1 MNRNT
6 MIKDLTEKINS
17 MTEDQLEQ
25 LHDFAHVITAEGPD
39 RILQDISSREDQLQ
53 ELGQA
58 ARELRR
64 SRLSPTEQAIAA
76 RIQHG
81 RELIQEDIHR
91 DMMMDEIDYLREV
104 SYGDAG
110 TAEDP
115 ETGIVLRIYGN
126 DPARLMCDA
135 YRLGFNRGY
144 CTRSVELEK

>member
-25 LHDFAHVITAEGPD
+25 LHSFAHVITEDHPE
-39 RILQDISSREDQLQ
+39 RILQDISSREEQLL
-53 ELGQA
+53 ELQQA
-58 ARELRR
+58 ARDLRR

-91 DMMMDEIDYLREV
+91 DMMLQELDYLREV

-110 TAEDP
+110 EMEGPA
-115 ETGIVLRIYGN
+115 GAAVRIYGN
-126 DPARLMCDA
+126 DPARLAGDA